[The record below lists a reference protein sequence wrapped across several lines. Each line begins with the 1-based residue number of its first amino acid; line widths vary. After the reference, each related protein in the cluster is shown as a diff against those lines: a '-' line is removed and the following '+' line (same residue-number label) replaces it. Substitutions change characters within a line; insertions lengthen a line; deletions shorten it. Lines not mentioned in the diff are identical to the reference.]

1 MYLCCSGDAGQG
13 RSGGEGGGPHG
24 HGHESSL
31 LRNGVVGK
39 CAESVDLKR
48 FATRSVDVVFSLLS
62 FPLGVSSELKL
73 LVYSKILKCQLC
85 VLKNAIE
92 YPMNLRHIKPERASG
107 LNL

>member
-39 CAESVDLKR
+39 CAESVDLR
-48 FATRSVDVVFSLLS
+48 DSPPGQLTLYSVFWILPTRS
-62 FPLGVSSELKL
+62 K
-73 LVYSKILKCQLC
+73 
-85 VLKNAIE
+85 
-92 YPMNLRHIKPERASG
+92 
-107 LNL
+107 